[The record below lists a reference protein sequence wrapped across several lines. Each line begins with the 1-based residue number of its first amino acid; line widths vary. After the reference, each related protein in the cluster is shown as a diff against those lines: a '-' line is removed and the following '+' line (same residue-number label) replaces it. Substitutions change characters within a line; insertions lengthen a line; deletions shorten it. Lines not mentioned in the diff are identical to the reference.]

1 MRTIMVR
8 KLRRLL
14 AIGWPGTRPSR
25 GVLALGIGLVVALAL
40 IPVVIAQSSR
50 RPSPDLQGAS
60 RALNEGRYDDA
71 QSLIAKLDQ
80 ADPLVVTLNA
90 RAQMARG
97 RYQEAEALLRPAAQ
111 RAPTSEAALELGLL
125 LQMLGKPEAAAI
137 LSGIAG
143 TAATATEATE
153 LARAARAL
161 RAIGQPYES
170 NAAYRD
176 ATTAAPRDAA
186 IQSAWGELWLET
198 HKNGEALKS
207 FRQALQIDPRYVP
220 ALLGS
225 ARALSDDNPP
235 EAVAAAEKAL
245 SVNPSSVE
253 AHVFLANEA
262 IDAGKREDAG
272 KRLKSALEV
281 NPSSLEAR
289 ALIAG
294 LAYIEDR
301 KDDFE
306 AEVARTLAIAPKY
319 GEVYRVAGEV
329 AARNYRFD
337 EAVALTRR
345 AQALDPQNPRILASL
360 GVHLLR
366 TGDEPAARAALE
378 PAFEKDKFDAIT
390 YNLLQMMD
398 TLDKFVTVKD
408 GDLIVRMDKSEAPVL
423 KDHVLRIA
431 HQALTTLAKRYD
443 FTPTG
448 PILIEIF
455 PKHDD
460 FAVRNVGLPGMI
472 GALGACFGRVV
483 TMDSPHARM
492 GEFQWEATLWHELA
506 HVVTLQMSKQRVP
519 RWLTEGISVYEETL
533 ARREWGRGDEVEYAQ
548 RLNAGETLPLRDL
561 NSGFMSGKT
570 INLAYN
576 QASYLVEYLVST
588 YGDEALH
595 KLLRA
600 YGEGL
605 ETEAALKAALNTDFD
620 ELQTGFDEAME
631 RKFGAMR
638 KALAPPEEGA
648 ALAKMS
654 LDDLKAYAARFPDN
668 FAVQMVLG
676 RAAMKSGQR
685 DQAVEAFERAAALV
699 PLANGPGSPY
709 QMLTQLALENKDKAA
724 EITALKGLI
733 ASDFNDV
740 NAARQLIDR
749 LREAGVKDPA
759 ELQPVYE
766 RITSIDPFDAEAQAA
781 LGKFAMATGQFDNA
795 SQRFRTV
802 IALSP
807 VDLAAARTDLAE
819 SYLKAGKRAEAKR
832 EIVSALE
839 VAPSYERAQ
848 DLLLDLSGDAR

>member
-1 MRTIMVR
+1 
-8 KLRRLL
+8 
-14 AIGWPGTRPSR
+14 
-25 GVLALGIGLVVALAL
+25 VLALALGLLLALAL
-40 IPVVIAQSSR
+40 IPVAVAQSSR
-50 RPSPDLQGAS
+50 RLSPDLQGAA
-60 RALNEGRYDDA
+60 RALNEGRYDEVA
-71 QSLIAKLDQ
+71 GLTAKLDQ
-80 ADPLVVTLNA
+80 ADPVVATLNA
-90 RAQMARG
+90 RAHIARG
-97 RYQEAEALLRPAAQ
+97 RYQQAEALLRPVAQ
-111 RAPTSEAALELGLL
+111 RAPTSDAALELGLL
-125 LQMLGKPEAAAI
+125 LQMLGKDDATA
-137 LSGIAG
+137 LLNGV
-143 TAATATEATE
+143 AATATSATDASD

-161 RAIGQPYES
+161 RAVGQPYES

-220 ALLGS
+220 ALIGS
-225 ARALSDDNPP
+225 AQALSDDNPP
-235 EAVAAAEKAL
+235 EAIAAAEKAL
-245 SVNPSSVE
+245 TINPSSVD

-262 IDAGKREDAG
+262 IDASKKRDAE

-281 NPSSLEAR
+281 NPSSLDAA
-289 ALIAG
+289 ALVAG
-294 LAYIEDR
+294 VAYVEDR
-301 KDDFE
+301 KADFE
-306 AEVARTLAIAPKY
+306 AEVARILAIAPKY

-345 AQALDPQNPRILASL
+345 GQELDPQNPRILASL

-366 TGDEPAARAALE
+366 TGDEPAARAVLE

-408 GDLIVRMDKSEAPVL
+408 GDLIVRMDKTEAPVL
-423 KDHVLRIA
+423 KDY
-431 HQALTTLAKRYD
+431 ALGVANRALSTLAKRYN

-483 TMDSPHARM
+483 TMDSPRARM

-506 HVVTLQMSKQRVP
+506 HVVTLQMSNQRVP

-533 ARREWGRGDEVEYAQ
+533 ARREWGRGAEIEYAQ
-548 RLNAGETLPLRDL
+548 RLNAGETLTLRDL

-570 INLAYN
+570 IGLAYN
-576 QASYLVEYLVST
+576 QASYLVEHLVSK
-588 YGDEALH
+588 YGDEGLH

-620 ELQTGFDEAME
+620 ELQVTFDAAME
-631 RKFGAMR
+631 QKFGAMR
-638 KALAPPEEGA
+638 KAMALPEQGA
-648 ALAKMS
+648 ALSKMS
-654 LDDLKAYAARFPDN
+654 LDDLKVFATKFPDN
-668 FAVQMVLG
+668 FPVQMMFG
-676 RAAMKSGQR
+676 RALQKSGMR
-685 DQAVEAFERAAALV
+685 KEAAEAYERAAALA
-699 PLANGPGSPY
+699 PLANGPGNPY
-709 QMLTQLALENKDKAA
+709 QQLAQLALESKDQAA
-724 EITALKGLI
+724 EIKALQGLL
-733 ASDFNDV
+733 AVEFNDV
-740 NAARQLIDR
+740 EAARRLIDL
-749 LREAGVKDPA
+749 LRESGVKDPA
-759 ELQPVYE
+759 QLEPVYE

-781 LGKFAMATGQFDNA
+781 LGQIAMTRGQFDAA

-802 IALSP
+802 VALGP

-832 EIVSALE
+832 ETVAALE

-848 DLLLDLSGDAR
+848 DLLLDLSGDGR

>member
-1 MRTIMVR
+1 MVR
-8 KLRRLL
+8 QFRRLP
-14 AIGWPGTRPSR
+14 AIGWPGARPSR
-25 GVLALGIGLVVALAL
+25 GVVALGIGLILAVVL

-50 RPSPDLQGAS
+50 RLSPDLQGAA
-60 RALNEGRYDDA
+60 RALNEGRYDDV
-71 QSLIAKLDQ
+71 QGLTAKLDQ
-80 ADPLVVTLNA
+80 ADPLVATLNG
-90 RAQMARG
+90 RAQIARG

-111 RAPTSEAALELGLL
+111 RAPTSDAALELGLL
-125 LQMLGKPEAAAI
+125 LQTLGRPEAPALLSRVAAI
-137 LSGIAG
+137 A
-143 TAATATEATE
+143 TTATDPNE

-161 RAIGQPYES
+161 RAVGQPYQS
-170 NAAYRD
+170 NDVYRD
-176 ATTAAPRDAA
+176 AATAAPRDAA
-186 IQSAWGELWLET
+186 IQSAWGELWIET

-220 ALLGS
+220 ALIGS

-235 EAVAAAEKAL
+235 EAIAAAEKAL
-245 SVNPSSVE
+245 TINPSSVD

-262 IDAGKREDAG
+262 IDAGKKDEAA

-289 ALIAG
+289 ALVAG

-301 KDDFE
+301 KADFD
-306 AEVARTLAIAPKY
+306 AEVARILAIAPKY

-345 AQALDPQNPRILASL
+345 GLALDPQNPRILASL

-423 KDHVLRIA
+423 KDYALSVA
-431 HQALTTLAKRYD
+431 HRALNTLAKRYD

-506 HVVTLQMSKQRVP
+506 HVITLQMSKQRVP

-533 ARREWGRGDEVEYAQ
+533 ARREWGRGAEVEYAQ
-548 RLNAGETLPLRDL
+548 RLNAGETLTLRDL

-576 QASYLVEYLVST
+576 QASYLVEYLVNT
-588 YGDEALH
+588 YGDEGLH

-605 ETEAALKAALNTDFD
+605 ETEPALKAALNTDFD
-620 ELQTGFDEAME
+620 ELQTGFDKAME
-631 RKFGAMR
+631 QKFGAMR
-638 KALAPPEEGA
+638 KALAPPEEGT

-654 LDDLKAYAARFPDN
+654 LEDLKAYAARFPDN

-676 RAAMKSGQR
+676 RAAQKSGAR
-685 DQAVEAFERAAALV
+685 DEAVTAFERAAALV

-709 QMLTQLALENKDKAA
+709 QVLAQLALENKDKAL
-724 EITALKGLI
+724 EITALRGLI

-749 LREAGVKDPA
+749 LRETGVTDA
-759 ELQPVYE
+759 AQLQPVYE
-766 RITSIDPFDAEAQAA
+766 RITSIDPFDGDAHSA
-781 LGKFAMATGQFDNA
+781 LGKFAMAAGQFDVA
-795 SQRFRTV
+795 SQQFRTV
-802 IALSP
+802 IALGP

-819 SYLKAGKRAEAKR
+819 SYLKAGKRAEAR
-832 EIVSALE
+832 HEIVSALE

-848 DLLLDLSGDAR
+848 DLLLDLSGDGR